1 MATDLLTN
9 VPECFKLY
17 KKFPVCFGIQTIDF
31 DKKTGK
37 KKVKPPYKWN
47 ELTLE
52 TCLLTPPFKAIG
64 VLTGNKNNITV
75 IDCDSN
81 ESYTKLTE
89 QYPELLDTT
98 TVKTPR
104 GYHIYCEYNSWART
118 TTNKNTN
125 IDVRNDG
132 GFVYGCGS
140 INVINQKYELIKST
154 SKLITITNELV
165 KQLCLHD
172 AVPDNR
178 GLDATNRRKKNNMPM
193 EIKGNCEICEYKQ
206 QIIENIDILY
216 WTNYNDWIRI
226 IWAIKNTFGN
236 KGKNLANFYS
246 SKCDNYT
253 EHSFND
259 HWYRGKNGNT
269 FGTLEYYSRLSNEFE
284 YNRIKFFNSDKY
296 IETSDVRVSQN
307 MLDIIGDNFIKIKA
321 SSNETE
327 CYLYNEDEK
336 IWEQTSKKNKD
347 NLINHIIKHNEIFIK
362 QVNDKY
368 NYELKT
374 TQQFETNF
382 KMDDENPSFSETQQ
396 KKLKSECDEIQEKKK
411 KLKKYENILQSK
423 SKLESVCDLMI
434 GSVRPSVDI
443 EFDYNPYMLAFKN
456 TTFDLQT
463 GNEIIRTKYD
473 YITTNTNYNWLE
485 PTDDEMKQIDKL
497 VNEVLPDENTR
508 KSYLSVLYSG
518 LTKIQQIRFTIV
530 TGRGRNGKS
539 VLNELMRDAL
549 GNSLSKHGDVLSI
562 TKELSTGSN
571 VSVAHLDKKTFVV
584 WSEPKAGEPLR
595 FENIKQFTGNKEFTA
610 RLNHS
615 NKDTIKLDLTAIMEA
630 NSVPIID
637 EKIDIAVMERLL
649 VFHFP
654 NLFILEPNADPIPEE
669 NKYPQNKDLKEQPF
683 RTKHK
688 CALIKYLLLYAPKK
702 IYIPQQVKDTTEQ
715 YLNNCDTLF
724 KFCEEEIQVA
734 KNTDTWI
741 RVRDLFNKYKESVYY
756 KKLRKNE
763 LTTWTEFVEK
773 IKTHNIYGVHYKE
786 KHIYKKNNI
795 STTARNIIFSYEFV
809 PEELKGCLINNDDD
823 DDEDEAI

>member
-1 MATDLLTN
+1 MSDHLCIN

-17 KKFPVCFGIQTIDF
+17 KSYPVCFSIDKIDF

-37 KKVKPPYKWN
+37 KKVKPPHKWN
-47 ELTLE
+47 ELKIE
-52 TCLLTPPFKAIG
+52 TCLLTPPYAAIG
-64 VLTGNKNNITV
+64 VLTGRKNNITV
-75 IDCDSN
+75 IDCDSQ
-81 ESYTKLTE
+81 ESYKKLTE
-89 QYPELLDTT
+89 EYPELLDTT

-118 TTNKNTN
+118 TTNKYTN
-125 IDVRNDG
+125 IDMRNDG

-140 INVINQKYELIKST
+140 VNVINQKYQLINQVENLVVMT
-154 SKLITITNELV
+154 DELV

-178 GLDATNRRKKNNMPM
+178 GLDATYRRQQNNIPI
-193 EIKGNCEICEYKQ
+193 EIKGNCEISEYNQ

-236 KGKNLANFYS
+236 KGKELANFYS
-246 SKCDNYT
+246 SKCDNYD
-253 EHSFND
+253 EQSFNE
-259 HWYRGKNGNT
+259 HWYRGKNGNS
-269 FGTLEYYSRLSNEFE
+269 FGTLEYYSRISNEFE
-284 YNRIKFFNSDKY
+284 YNRVKFLNSDKY
-296 IETSDVRVSQN
+296 IETTDVRVSQN
-307 MLDIIGDNFIKIKA
+307 MLDIIGDNFIKIK
-321 SSNETE
+321 SGCNGTE

-336 IWEQTSKKNKD
+336 IWEKTCKREKD
-347 NLINHIIKHNEIFIK
+347 NLINQIIKYNEMLTK
-362 QVNDKY
+362 QVGDKY
-368 NYELKT
+368 TYKLKNI
-374 TQQFETNF
+374 QQQI
-382 KMDDENPSFSETQQ
+382 SEADGEMEQKRLKSQ
-396 KKLKSECDEIQEKKK
+396 HEEIVEDKKKLKS
-411 KLKKYENILQSK
+411 YETTLLSK

-434 GSVRPSVDI
+434 GSIRPSDDI
-443 EFDYNPYMLAFKN
+443 EFDYNPYLLAFKN

-463 GNEIIRTKYD
+463 GKEIIRTKYD
-473 YITTNTNYNWLE
+473 YITSHTNYNWLE
-485 PTDDEMKQIDKL
+485 PTDDEMKTIDKL
-497 VNEVLPDENTR
+497 VKEVLPNENTR
-508 KSYLSVLYSG
+508 KSYLSVLFSG
-518 LTKIQQIRFTIV
+518 LTKIQQIRFSIA

-584 WSEPKAGEPLR
+584 WSEPKAGESLR

-615 NKDTIKLDLTAIMEA
+615 NQDTIRLYLTAIMEA
-630 NSVPIID
+630 NSVPLID
-637 EKIDIAVMERLL
+637 EKIDISVIERLL
-649 VFHFP
+649 VFKFP
-654 NLFILEPNADPIPEE
+654 NLFILDENDEPIPEE

-702 IYIPQQVKDTTEQ
+702 VYIPQEVKDSTEQ

-724 KFCEEEIQVA
+724 KFCEEEIQLV
-734 KNTDTWI
+734 KNEHTWI

-773 IKTHNIYGVHYKE
+773 IKTHNIYGVHYKA
-786 KHIYKKNNI
+786 KYDFRDDNGKN
-795 STTARNIIFSYEFV
+795 TCARNIICKYEFI
-809 PEELKGCLINNDDD
+809 PEEQRGCLLNTDDD
-823 DDEDEAI
+823 DDDDGQACPSN